1 MLACPASPKTIP
13 LVLLR
18 ELTDI
23 PSFSI
28 RTISLSLP
36 GNGVQMRWGASD
48 DPKNKKWKGGI
59 RGSLHKADFAIHWRD
74 GIFRCSWLGFHY
86 SFTGRSLKLFHMSD
100 EEKQERI
107 REKEERI
114 REINRRLVEL
124 DSLLAKYI
132 DDTVSDDVSNPRVI
146 SDSEL
151 QFWKDRRQERE
162 MLLALRDRLT
172 KS

>member
-1 MLACPASPKTIP
+1 
-13 LVLLR
+13 
-18 ELTDI
+18 
-23 PSFSI
+23 
-28 RTISLSLP
+28 
-36 GNGVQMRWGASD
+36 
-48 DPKNKKWKGGI
+48 
-59 RGSLHKADFAIHWRD
+59 
-74 GIFRCSWLGFHY
+74 
-86 SFTGRSLKLFHMSD
+86 MSD